1 MVTYS
6 PAPLLTGSPA
16 SPPALAQCGC
26 GAYERRMTAQDGVLR
41 GRVAVVTGS
50 SRGLG
55 FAMARV
61 LGHAGATVL
70 LASRSDD
77 DVAAAVERLRADGIT
92 ASGRRC
98 DTGELADVEVLR
110 DEALRLGTLDIWV
123 NNAGTSGVFG
133 PTASTPVDDFTRVVR
148 TNILGTFHGSRVALP
163 VFLDQGHGDL
173 VNVYGQGDQGP
184 VALQNAY
191 ASSKRWVRQFTETLR
206 LETRSTGV
214 RVHGMNPGLVTT
226 DMLGHITSQPGYEH
240 GLGALQI
247 VVGLWG
253 QGPDAAARPLLDLVT
268 SDTAAFRYLTKRT
281 MVTRG
286 VRNVL
291 AGRLRRAN
299 RMPLDIT
306 VLADHSMEDP
316 GIKDHHME

>member
-1 MVTYS
+1 
-6 PAPLLTGSPA
+6 
-16 SPPALAQCGC
+16 
-26 GAYERRMTAQDGVLR
+26 MTSLQGDFR

-50 SRGLG
+50 TRGLG

-61 LGHAGATVL
+61 LGHQGATVV
-70 LASRSDD
+70 LAARSHD
-77 DVAAAVERLRADGIT
+77 DVAAAVERLQAEGIA

-98 DTGELADVEVLR
+98 DTGELADVEALR
-110 DEALRLGTLDIWV
+110 DEALSRGTLDIWV
-123 NNAGTSGVFG
+123 NNAGTSGVYG

-163 VFLDQGHGDL
+163 VFLGQGHGDL

-206 LETRSTGV
+206 RETRRTGV

-226 DMLGHITSQPGYEH
+226 DMLGHVTSQPGYEH
-240 GLGALQI
+240 RLGGLQV

-253 QGPDAAARPLLDLVT
+253 QCPDDAARPLLDLVT
-268 SDTAAFRYLTKRT
+268 SDAAEYRDLTRRT

-286 VRNVL
+286 VRNLL

-299 RMPLDIT
+299 RMPLDVT
-306 VLADHSMEDP
+306 VLENSHER
-316 GIKDHHME
+316 

>member
-1 MVTYS
+1 M
-6 PAPLLTGSPA
+6 
-16 SPPALAQCGC
+16 LA
-26 GAYERRMTAQDGVLR
+26 

-61 LGHAGATVL
+61 LGRHGASVV
-70 LASRSDD
+70 LASRSDAE
-77 DVAAAVERLRADGIT
+77 VAAAVERLHTEGVE

-98 DTGELADVEVLR
+98 DMAVWTDV
-110 DEALRLGTLDIWV
+110 EALREEARALGTLDIWV
-123 NNAGTSGVFG
+123 NNAGTSGVYG
-133 PTASTPVDDFTRVVR
+133 PTASTPVEDFARVVR

-163 VFLDQGHGDL
+163 VLLGQGHGDL

-206 LETRSTGV
+206 TETKGSGV

-226 DMLGHITSQPGYEH
+226 ELLGSVTSQPGYEQRLG
-240 GLGALQI
+240 GLQV

-253 QGPDAAARPLLDLVT
+253 QTPEVAAQPLLRLVT
-268 SDTAAFRYLTKRT
+268 SDAAEFRDLTKT
-281 MVTRG
+281 TLVGRG
-286 VRNVL
+286 IRNL
-291 AGRLRRAN
+291 MSGRLRRRN
-299 RMPLDIT
+299 RMPMTINVLD
-306 VLADHSMEDP
+306 AHR
-316 GIKDHHME
+316 